1 MAASDATTVYLEDVS
16 VTSKKASAPAPP
28 KDTEVYLDDIQVGSK
43 KEKATPLAVPSTNTN
58 KRQRTLFD
66 MQFGND
72 AGDAKRQ
79 KLASRFTAGSS
90 SSSTT
95 PTSSPPTATSSA
107 TGTVTKRR
115 MLGTQRLNSIPF
127 SLSAFVDSLPTDAR
141 ALLALECDTMGK
153 AWLKLLADEIA
164 QPYFLN
170 LKRFL
175 YSEGVKGAGDPVPKK
190 IYPQPKDI
198 YAWSNTP
205 LGRVKVVILGQD
217 PYPGAGQAHGYSFSV
232 PPGVAVPASTP
243 NCVLNIPPSRPRGTG
258 TSQVGSLRAVLLLNA
273 VLTVRANSP
282 NSHAEK
288 GWEAFTDRVLRV
300 VDAYGGA
307 NLGRAGSDGKPDE
320 PASGIGRGV
329 VVLAWG
335 AKAAKRV
342 AAAGLDKHGSKHLIL
357 KSAHPSPRSAD
368 NGFFGNGHFKKAN
381 EWLEKRYGP
390 GGGVDW
396 CQL

>member
-1 MAASDATTVYLEDVS
+1 MTTSAATVYLEDVP
-16 VTSKKASAPAPP
+16 VTTGSKKAVASEDKKPA
-28 KDTEVYLDDIQVGSK
+28 
-43 KEKATPLAVPSTNTN
+43 PLAVSDTNKG

-66 MQFGND
+66 MHFD
-72 AGDAKRQ
+72 AGAPKRQ
-79 KLASRFTAGSS
+79 KLAPRFTAGA
-90 SSSTT
+90 TT
-95 PTSSPPTATSSA
+95 THTSSPPTNSTA
-107 TGTVTKRR
+107 VIKRR
-115 MLGTQRLNSIPF
+115 ALGTQRLNSIPF
-127 SLSAFVDSLPTDAR
+127 SLSAFVESLPTDAR

-153 AWLKLLADEIA
+153 SWLKLLADEIA
-164 QPYFLN
+164 QPYFLE

-175 YSEGVKGAGDPVPKK
+175 YKEGVKGAGDPAPPR

-205 LGRVKVVILGQD
+205 LGRIKVVILGQD

-232 PPGVAVPASTP
+232 QPGIAIPAS
-243 NCVLNIPPSRPRGTG
+243 LQNIYTQLRTEYPSFTPPSHGHLAG
-258 TSQVGSLRAVLLLNA
+258 WVSQGVLLLNA
-273 VLTVRANSP
+273 VLTVRANEP

-307 NLGRAGSDGKPDE
+307 NLGRAGVAGKPDE
-320 PASGIGRGV
+320 PASGLGRGV
-329 VVLAWG
+329 VVMAWG

-342 AAAGLDKHGSKHLIL
+342 AAVGLDKPGSKHLIL

-368 NGFFGNGHFKKAN
+368 SGFFGNGHFRKAN
-381 EWLEKRYGP
+381 EWLEVRYGP

-396 CQL
+396 SKL

>member
-1 MAASDATTVYLEDVS
+1 MATSAPVVTTVYLEDIPV
-16 VTSKKASAPAPP
+16 VTGSKKATASENTTKSA
-28 KDTEVYLDDIQVGSK
+28 
-43 KEKATPLAVPSTNTN
+43 PLAVADTNKA

-66 MQFGND
+66 MQFD
-72 AGDAKRQ
+72 AGAAKRQ
-79 KLASRFTAGSS
+79 KVEVAPRFTAGST
-90 SSSTT
+90 TT
-95 PTSSPPTATSSA
+95 PTSSPPTNA
-107 TGTVTKRR
+107 TVTKRR
-115 MLGTQRLNSIPF
+115 ALGTQRLNSIPF
-127 SLSAFVDSLPTDAR
+127 SLSAFVESLPTDDAR

-153 AWLKLLADEIA
+153 SWLKLLADEIA
-164 QPYFLN
+164 QPYFLE

-175 YSEGVKGAGDPVPKK
+175 YKEGVKGAADPAPPR

-205 LGRVKVVILGQD
+205 LGRIKVVILGQD

-232 PPGVAVPASTP
+232 PPGIAIPAS
-243 NCVLNIPPSRPRGTG
+243 LQNIYTEIRTEYPSFASPRHGHLAG
-258 TSQVGSLRAVLLLNA
+258 WVSQGVLLLNA
-273 VLTVRANSP
+273 VLTVRANDP

-307 NLGRAGSDGKPDE
+307 NLGAGADGKP
-320 PASGIGRGV
+320 SGFGRGV
-329 VVLAWG
+329 VVMAWG

-342 AAAGLDKHGSKHLIL
+342 SAVGLDKPGSKHLIL

-381 EWLEKRYGP
+381 EWLEQSYGP
-390 GGGVDW
+390 GSGVDW
-396 CQL
+396 SKL

>member
-1 MAASDATTVYLEDVS
+1 MSTATVYLEDLP
-16 VTSKKASAPAPP
+16 VTTGSKKASPPA
-28 KDTEVYLDDIQVGSK
+28 DTAVYLEDVVSK
-43 KEKATPLAVPSTNTN
+43 KEGKASPPVVANTNAN

-66 MQFGND
+66 MQFGLD
-72 AGDAKRQ
+72 DGAKRQ
-79 KLASRFTAGSS
+79 KLAPRFTALSS
-90 SSSTT
+90 SSNTT
-95 PTSSPPTATSSA
+95 STSSPPTNASFLN
-107 TGTVTKRR
+107 RR
-115 MLGTQRLNSIPF
+115 GLGTQRLNSIPF

-153 AWLKLLADEIA
+153 SWLKLLADELA
-164 QPYFLN
+164 KPYFVD

-175 YSEGVKGAGDPVPKK
+175 YAEGVKGAGDRAPPR

-232 PPGVAVPASTP
+232 PPGVPVPAS
-243 NCVLNIPPSRPRGTG
+243 LQNIYTELRTEYPSFTRPGHG
-258 TSQVGSLRAVLLLNA
+258 HLAGWVSQGVLLLNA
-273 VLTVRANSP
+273 VLTVRANAP

-307 NLGRAGSDGKPDE
+307 NLGRAGADGKPDE
-320 PASGIGRGV
+320 PATGFGRGV

-342 AAAGLDKHGSKHLIL
+342 AAAGLDKPGSKHLIL

-368 NGFFGNGHFKKAN
+368 SGFFGNGHFKKAN
-381 EWLEKRYGP
+381 EWLEMRYGP

-396 CQL
+396 CNV